1 MQKYKIRKI
10 RLETQLLIR
19 RATVLKGRKFGNIF
33 NEQFDTIV
41 YCIVDTVYTVL
52 AGTNFAVSEAAC

>member
-10 RLETQLLIR
+10 RLEMQLLITKT
-19 RATVLKGRKFGNIF
+19 TVLKGRKFGNVF
-33 NEQFDTIV
+33 NEQFGTIV

-52 AGTNFAVSEAAC
+52 ASTNFAVSEAAW